1 MISEEKMY
9 KTGIKNVHYKAFLLY
24 NYLFN
29 FFNALRKMTK
39 NSAQIRL
46 QSNLKKTVYFSIFLK
61 F

>member
-39 NSAQIRL
+39 IRL
-46 QSNLKKTVYFSIFLK
+46 K
-61 F
+61 FGCKVI